1 MEKFLNLFVSGA
13 VTGAIYSLIAAGLA
27 LTYSSTGIFFL
38 GYGAVAFT
46 AAFVYFE
53 LHSGLNW
60 PIVPS
65 AVITIGVFAP
75 LLGLVLDKLI
85 FRSLTKA
92 SESAKIMATV
102 GVLVAIP
109 AGAKWIVSLL
119 INDGHFVI
127 PSGDQVFIA
136 PGIGPSPAKVWHLG
150 GVLNFDTNQL
160 IVFAF
165 AAVMALTLWFVLR
178 RTALGLRMRAVV
190 DRPDLAQLRGVD
202 RGRTSAAAWTLGM
215 VLAGA
220 AGVVGA
226 PIFNSLDP
234 ATYTLVMFVAIAA
247 VVLGGLRSI
256 PLAYVGGMVVGILQN
271 MVSGYVSL
279 TNEIKGFNSAV
290 PFVLLLVGLA
300 IWGRDRARRAGSVAE
315 DVPPPDYMADLPRW
329 RRLAPPTICLLI
341 IFLWMYF
348 LADRFWIGL
357 ATRGL
362 ALALVFLS
370 FVVVTGMGG
379 MVSLAQATFVT
390 AAGLAAGLM
399 MDKFHA
405 PFILALLVG
414 VVVAMLLGVVVAI
427 PALRLGGLALA
438 LATLALGYLGDRVL
452 FQWDWFRNFQQGW
465 PIKRPSLGFI
475 HFGDDRSLAVLLL
488 IIVLVVTLLIRNLQR
503 SASGRAMTAVRSSEP
518 AALTSGISPSL
529 IKLTLFALSAAL
541 AGLGGILLVAYDQH
555 ATNASYTTDLG
566 LTWLAVVVLWGV
578 RRPAGAIIA
587 GLTSAMFPSLLSG
600 GFHWPSYIPTFLA
613 WNGTKSIWL
622 PQLLFG
628 LGAIQMAQNP
638 DGILAVMAEGSYRR
652 RQKRYE
658 RKRQREL
665 RRAGVPATEL
675 GPTEEMDAGGA
686 IAAASAGPTATGPTA
701 TAPTAASTAP
711 VPAGGGPAPPSPA
724 QRAGPVGPDGQGVP
738 DGHAVPDG
746 QAAGPPHRALNPD
759 ALLELQGVSA
769 AYDEI
774 TVLFDID
781 LELPRGSITA
791 LVGANGAGK
800 STLCKVVSGLMAPT
814 DGRTFLEGS
823 DITALRAHERAGRL
837 LLAPESRGIFPS
849 LSVDENLELRLRSVA
864 DRNRA
869 YERFPALAERRR
881 LAAGSL
887 SGGEQQMLTMA
898 PLLVHPPQLVIAD
911 EPTLGLAPL
920 IVADIMNIFRDLRQQ
935 GVTLLLVEERARAV
949 LDIADEVALL
959 ELGRIIWAGDRR
971 SLDDEHLAAIFLGK
985 AQVEDVPAG
994 APPT

>member
-27 LTYSSTGIFFL
+27 LTYSTTGIFFL

-53 LHSGLNW
+53 LHSGLGW
-60 PIVPS
+60 PIVP
-65 AVITIGVFAP
+65 AAALTIGVFAP

-85 FRSLTKA
+85 FRALTKA

-109 AGAKWIVSLL
+109 ALAKFVVLLL
-119 INDGHFVI
+119 INDGHFNI

-160 IVFAF
+160 IVFVF
-165 AAVMALTLWFVLR
+165 AGVIALSLWFVLR

-190 DRPDLAQLRGVD
+190 DRPELAQLRGVD
-202 RGRTSAAAWTLGM
+202 RGRTSAVAWTLGM
-215 VLAGA
+215 VMAAA
-220 AGVVGA
+220 AGVIGA

-234 ATYTLVMFVAIAA
+234 ATYTLVMFVATAA

-256 PLAYVGGMVVGILQN
+256 PLAYIGGMLVGVLQN
-271 MVSGYVSL
+271 LVSGYVSL
-279 TNEIKGFNSAV
+279 TNQIKGFNSAV
-290 PFVLLLVGLA
+290 PFLLLLIGLA

-329 RRLAPPTICLLI
+329 RRLAPIVISLVVL
-341 IFLWMYF
+341 FVYMYF

-357 ATRGL
+357 TTRGL

-399 MDKFHA
+399 IDKFHT
-405 PFILALLVG
+405 PFLLALVVG
-414 VVVAMLLGVVVAI
+414 VLVAMFLGVIVAL
-427 PALRLGGLALA
+427 PALRLGGLAFA

-452 FQWDWFRNFQQGW
+452 FQWDWFRNNQQGW
-465 PIKRPSLGFI
+465 PIHRPSLWFV
-475 HFGDDRSLAVLLL
+475 HLADDRSLAVVLL
-488 IIVLVVTLLIRNLQR
+488 IIVLAVTALIRNLQR

-518 AALTSGISPSL
+518 AALTSGISPAV
-529 IKLTLFALSAAL
+529 IKLTLFAISAAL
-541 AGLGGILLVAYDQH
+541 AGLGGILLVTYDQH
-555 ATNASYTTDLG
+555 ATNASYTTELG
-566 LTWLAVVVLWGV
+566 LVWLATVVLWGV

-587 GLTSAMFPSLLSG
+587 GLSSALFPSLLSG

-638 DGILAVMAEGSYRR
+638 DGILAVMAEGGYRR
-652 RQKRYE
+652 RQKRLE
-658 RKRQREL
+658 RKARREL
-665 RRAGVPATEL
+665 RRTGAAAVTAPEAPALAAAAPTPSTSAVPSPAPA
-675 GPTEEMDAGGA
+675 PT
-686 IAAASAGPTATGPTA
+686 AAASAA
-701 TAPTAASTAP
+701 
-711 VPAGGGPAPPSPA
+711 VPPP
-724 QRAGPVGPDGQGVP
+724 PDGAP
-738 DGHAVPDG
+738 PDG
-746 QAAGPPHRALNPD
+746 QATGPPRPPPPRSD
-759 ALLELQGVSA
+759 VLLELQGITA
-769 AYDEI
+769 AYEEI

-781 LELPRGSITA
+781 LALPPGTITA

-800 STLCKVVSGLMAPT
+800 STLCKVVSGLMAPAGGRILL
-814 DGRTFLEGS
+814 DGT
-823 DITALRAHERAGRL
+823 DITHQRAHERAGRL

-849 LSVDENLELRLRSVA
+849 LSVEENLELRLRSVA

-869 YERFPALAERRR
+869 YDRFPALGERRR
-881 LAAGSL
+881 IPAGSL

-898 PLLVHPPQLVIAD
+898 PLLIHPPQLVIAD

-920 IVADIMNIFRDLRQQ
+920 VVADIMAIFQDLRHQ

-949 LDIADEVALL
+949 LDVADEVALL
-959 ELGRIIWAGDRR
+959 ELGRIVWAGTRDA
-971 SLDDEHLAAIFLGK
+971 LDDEHLAAIYLGR
-985 AQVEDVPAG
+985 AQVDVAAG
-994 APPT
+994 APPA

>member
-27 LTYSSTGIFFL
+27 LTYSTTGIFFL

-53 LHSGLNW
+53 LHSGLGW
-60 PIVPS
+60 PIVP
-65 AVITIGVFAP
+65 AAALTIGVFAP

-92 SESAKIMATV
+92 TESAKIMATV

-109 AGAKWIVSLL
+109 ALAKFVVSLL
-119 INDGHFVI
+119 INDGHFNI

-165 AAVMALTLWFVLR
+165 AAVIALSLWFVLR

-190 DRPDLAQLRGVD
+190 DRPELAQLRGVD
-202 RGRTSAAAWTLGM
+202 RGRTSAVAWTLGM
-215 VLAGA
+215 VLAA
-220 AGVVGA
+220 SAGVIGA

-234 ATYTLVMFVAIAA
+234 ATYTLVMFVATAA

-256 PLAYVGGMVVGILQN
+256 PLAYIGGMLVGILQN
-271 MVSGYVSL
+271 LVSGYVSL

-300 IWGRDRARRAGSVAE
+300 IWGRDRTRRAGSIAE
-315 DVPPPDYMADLPRW
+315 DVPPPDYMAGLPRW
-329 RRLAPPTICLLI
+329 RRLAPIVISLVVL
-341 IFLWMYF
+341 FVYMYF

-357 ATRGL
+357 TTRGL

-399 MDKFHA
+399 IDKFHA
-405 PFILALLVG
+405 PFLLALVVG
-414 VVVAMLLGVVVAI
+414 VLVAMFLGIIVAL
-427 PALRLGGLALA
+427 PALRLGGLAFA

-465 PIKRPSLGFI
+465 PIHRPSLWFV
-475 HFGDDRSLAVLLL
+475 HLADDRSLAVVLL
-488 IIVLVVTLLIRNLQR
+488 IIVLLVTLLIQNLQK

-518 AALTSGISPSL
+518 AAQTSGISPSV

-541 AGLGGILLVAYDQH
+541 AGLGGILLVTYDQH
-555 ATNASYTTDLG
+555 ATNASYTTELG
-566 LTWLAVVVLWGV
+566 LVWLATVVLWGV

-587 GLTSAMFPSLLSG
+587 GLSSALFPSLLSG
-600 GFHWPSYIPTFLA
+600 GFHWPTYIPTFLA

-638 DGILAVMAEGSYRR
+638 DGILAVMAEGGYRR
-652 RQKRYE
+652 RQKRLE
-658 RKRQREL
+658 RRTQREL
-665 RRAGVPATEL
+665 RRAALAAQAPEATAEDAEAVPASPAGT
-675 GPTEEMDAGGA
+675 PTPAMVG
-686 IAAASAGPTATGPTA
+686 
-701 TAPTAASTAP
+701 ASTAP
-711 VPAGGGPAPPSPA
+711 SAASPA
-724 QRAGPVGPDGQGVP
+724 QPAG
-738 DGHAVPDG
+738 AAPDG
-746 QAAGPPHRALNPD
+746 QATGPAPASALHPD
-759 ALLELQGVSA
+759 ALLELQGITA
-769 AYDEI
+769 AYEEI

-781 LELPRGSITA
+781 LVLPPGNITA

-800 STLCKVVSGLMAPT
+800 STLCKVVSGLMTPV
-814 DGRTFLEGS
+814 GGHIFLEGA
-823 DITALRAHERAGRL
+823 DITPLRAHERANRL

-881 LAAGSL
+881 IPAGSL

-920 IVADIMNIFRDLRQQ
+920 IVADIMSIFRDLREQ

-959 ELGRIIWAGDRR
+959 ELGRIVWSGARS
-971 SLDDEHLAAIFLGK
+971 SLDDEHLAAIFLGR
-985 AQVEDVPAG
+985 AQVEDVTAG